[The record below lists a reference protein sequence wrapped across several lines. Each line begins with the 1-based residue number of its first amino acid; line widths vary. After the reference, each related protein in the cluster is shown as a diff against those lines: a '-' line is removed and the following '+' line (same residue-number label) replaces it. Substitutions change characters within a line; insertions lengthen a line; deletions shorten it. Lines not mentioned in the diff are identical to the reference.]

1 MYTLMME
8 GCCPIQVLL
17 SDTYEQKQDIE
28 MGSVFCGQHVEA
40 GIMKV
45 V

>member
-8 GCCPIQVLL
+8 GFSLIQVLL
-17 SDTYEQKQDIE
+17 SDTYKQKQDIE
-28 MGSVFCGQHVEA
+28 MGIVFSGHHWEA

-45 V
+45 L